1 MIGSGDKMSESD
13 NQKFKEYWRK
23 TEVIRE
29 YQRILYTF
37 GNMELPY
44 IFAAEHSHFK
54 DRTVVRKGV
63 VLVEK
68 PHILLPWYKGGPE
81 FREGFEHANTVP
93 PDAVYLLRAMGL
105 PYSQITNKL
114 VATEQIEY
122 GRLRDVLEQLNRKLE
137 DQENTETG
145 LIKGAAGG
153 ADISLMR
160 YSIGLMIKS
169 ASENVREFFEHL
181 RKQKGE
187 PIRPD
192 EKITDDDIR
201 RLFE

>member
-1 MIGSGDKMSESD
+1 VIGSGDKMSESD

-192 EKITDDDIR
+192 EKITDEDIR